1 MRKPDAR
8 RTSLERRL
16 NRRVET
22 NLAAQMILGSDGR
35 TKLAEV
41 RNLSLRGALVN
52 CGLRRE
58 RIGATVLLVLLDS
71 GRQLNVITIQ
81 AQVVNASEHECGIRF
96 QAMDRNDFALLQNIL
111 ARHGDE
117 PAAVRREIHDGYIPH
132 MHDWSLPDTTTAH
145 C

>member
-1 MRKPDAR
+1 M
-8 RTSLERRL
+8 ERRL

-22 NLAAQMILGSDGR
+22 NLPAQMILGNDRR

-58 RIGATVLLVLLDS
+58 RVGSTVLLVLLDG
-71 GRQLNVITIQ
+71 GRHLNVITIQ
-81 AQVVNASEHECGIRF
+81 AEVVNASERECGVRF
-96 QAMDRNDFALLQNIL
+96 HSMDHNDFALLQNVV
-111 ARHGDE
+111 ARHSDE
-117 PAAVRREIHDGYIPH
+117 PATVRKEIRNGYIPQ

-145 C
+145 P